1 MESFLPPLLSSEVL
15 VRPLSLAGYRPG
27 TARARC
33 IIIDLKCKG
42 KQSERCPVINLRL
55 LISSER
61 FSSGEARVK
70 RLEEVEEEEDDEESL
85 SSFDWFWVCFN
96 LAADRGTRLL
106 RGSD

>member
-1 MESFLPPLLSSEVL
+1 MSVCS
-15 VRPLSLAGYRPG
+15 LSLVIGL
-27 TARARC
+27 ARRGPDAV
-33 IIIDLKCKG
+33 KCKG

-106 RGSD
+106 RGSE

>member
-1 MESFLPPLLSSEVL
+1 MF
-15 VRPLSLAGYRPG
+15 
-27 TARARC
+27 C

-70 RLEEVEEEEDDEESL
+70 RLEEEEEGDEESL
-85 SSFDWFWVCFN
+85 STFDWFWVCFN
-96 LAADRGTRLL
+96 LAAERGTRLREAQSEDVYL
-106 RGSD
+106 CFPANSRIACN